1 MKDWVCTR
9 ERTRKAML
17 WEWIRRGLTH
27 TSMAMPCTPDS
38 FNRSK
43 AEANHLEL
51 AYLNCPSELTCM
63 HKWKLKSARRVALA

>member
-1 MKDWVCTR
+1 
-9 ERTRKAML
+9 ML

-43 AEANHLEL
+43 AEVNHLTF

-63 HKWKLKSARRVALA
+63 H